1 MPNAAAFGIVRPRKK
16 EAIKGWMAEWL
27 CSGLQLRVRRFDSDP
42 SLHLNLRFK
51 CTLKKTSLTFD

>member
-1 MPNAAAFGIVRPRKK
+1 MPNATAFGIVRPRKK

-42 SLHLNLRFK
+42 SLHKFPE
-51 CTLKKTSLTFD
+51 KTDS